1 MSSQRHACVPKH
13 TAILQNRVP
22 ASNMNNRASAIVFA
36 YLHDA
41 CWSSWRRSERV
52 TVTAMLLNSA
62 QSWIYAGLTLVD
74 DLGHFAV
81 IFWRVFGFDA
91 HRKWSSTRV
100 CVGCQRK
107 NWRWTVET
115 PAGCSLRKFLVRDR
129 VSRITYTS
137 TACELNGAAVYSK
150 TSSPMTIQTGI
161 RSSSIKMSDSNQK
174 QEMELVS
181 KQDWQRV
188 IKGTTLNTHES
199 CQCITLKNWSY
210 HYSYG
215 THVLQ

>member
-137 TACELNGAAVYSK
+137 T
-150 TSSPMTIQTGI
+150 
-161 RSSSIKMSDSNQK
+161 RSSCVFENIQSHDDSNRNSV
-174 QEMELVS
+174 ELHQNERF
-181 KQDWQRV
+181 KP
-188 IKGTTLNTHES
+188 KTGNGT
-199 CQCITLKNWSY
+199 
-210 HYSYG
+210 G
-215 THVLQ
+215 